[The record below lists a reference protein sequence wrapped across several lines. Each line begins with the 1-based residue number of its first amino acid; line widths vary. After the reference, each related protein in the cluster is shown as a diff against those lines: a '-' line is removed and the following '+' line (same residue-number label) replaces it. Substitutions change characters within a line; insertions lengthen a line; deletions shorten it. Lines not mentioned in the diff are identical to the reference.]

1 MATSQEIQ
9 TVIDDCTQAANNLR
23 TVANS
28 MLCAMNR
35 QTATM
40 GAAHIEMCINAC
52 VQAKTLTMK

>member
-9 TVIDDCTQAANNLR
+9 AVIDDCTQAANTLR
-23 TVANS
+23 TTANS

-35 QTATM
+35 QSATL
-40 GAAHIEMCINAC
+40 GAAHIEMCINSC